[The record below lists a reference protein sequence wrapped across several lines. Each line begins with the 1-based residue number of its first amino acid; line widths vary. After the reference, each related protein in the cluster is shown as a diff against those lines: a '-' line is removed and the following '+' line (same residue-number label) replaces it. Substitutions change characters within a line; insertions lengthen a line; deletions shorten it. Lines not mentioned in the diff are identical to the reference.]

1 MANEMNTKPMS
12 ETAEAWD
19 AVSRTPDGMYDSRV
33 PISQYAYAMA
43 EHSRK
48 MEHERDAARRAHSSC
63 CGVRDHWKAE
73 TMTLREAA
81 QAVVDRWDTPLWKD
95 APATAEYINRLR
107 ALLPENEKSPD
118 AGATE

>member
-12 ETAEAWD
+12 ETAEAWA

-48 MEHERDAARRAHSSC
+48 MEHERDAARAAVIYAECYMRHHPGC
-63 CGVRDHWKAE
+63 RTQTPLDDITVRHCDCGLAE
-73 TMTLREAA
+73 TWREIRS
-81 QAVVDRWDTPLWKD
+81 VFP
-95 APATAEYINRLR
+95 
-107 ALLPENEKSPD
+107 NETSSSV
-118 AGATE
+118 GATEK